1 MSTTLLFIRLL
12 RERVRVCLNLTVSK
26 SVFNWSSPGQNNFAL
41 ELLRFIT
48 RNDHLEGD
56 IIMTTASKPTI
67 VRRLVMWNMVTL
79 DDLPETC
86 GWKKKEMAGRTLP
99 LR

>member
-1 MSTTLLFIRLL
+1 
-12 RERVRVCLNLTVSK
+12 
-26 SVFNWSSPGQNNFAL
+26 
-41 ELLRFIT
+41 
-48 RNDHLEGD
+48 
-56 IIMTTASKPTI
+56 MTTASKPTI